1 MYYKEYFKNNTLTFY
16 NLGLK
21 KEQTVKCLKDIGRSG
36 LVRRNKVTEENRRR

>member
-21 KEQTVKCLKDIGRSG
+21 KEQKLSNTQ
-36 LVRRNKVTEENRRR
+36 

>member
-21 KEQTVKCLKDIGRSG
+21 KEQKHSKSSKMPERCLIDWTRSE
-36 LVRRNKVTEENRRR
+36 KQSH